1 MSEKLV
7 NVYWTVEF
15 FNKQDNLNLQLV
27 DKETWKVYSNTEFS
41 LKEWDEEYL
50 LQFKPDWNFEWKSLS
65 IKFWESEIFIKL
77 QDWVYS
83 YRQDLKVFDN
93 VESTT
98 LSKELQNN
106 PEVSKLLEDDFSSIE
121 YKENFTKV
129 KDMIDKWAS
138 NNEII
143 DYATKENLKWHNT
156 EILVPKEEILNTI
169 KTDDKEISIWLVFVI
184 LLAIAISAFV
194 FRKRIFNYLRKID
207 NEKDAR

>member
-1 MSEKLV
+1 MSEKIV

-15 FNKQDNLNLQLV
+15 FNKQNSLELSLV
-27 DKETWKVYSNTEFS
+27 DKETWKVYNSTEFS
-41 LKEWDEEYL
+41 LIDWDEEYL
-50 LQFKPDWNFEWKSLS
+50 LQFKPNWNFEWKSLS

-98 LSKELQNN
+98 ISNELQGNT
-106 PEVSKLLEDDFSSIE
+106 EVSKLLEDDFSSVE

-138 NNEII
+138 NKEII
-143 DYATKENLKWHNT
+143 DFATKENLKWTNT
-156 EILVPKEEILNTI
+156 ENLVPKEEILNTI
-169 KTDDKEISIWLVFVI
+169 KTDEKEINFGIVFI
-184 LLAIAISAFV
+184 ALFAIAISAFV
-194 FRKRIFNYLRKID
+194 FRKRIFSYLRKID
-207 NEKDAR
+207 NEKDIR

>member
-15 FNKQDNLNLQLV
+15 FNKQDSLNLQLV
-27 DKETWKVYSNTEFS
+27 DKETWKVYSSTEFS

-65 IKFWESEIFIKL
+65 IKFWESEIYIKL

-83 YRQDLKVFDN
+83 YKQDLKVFDN

-98 LSKELQNN
+98 ISKELQNN
-106 PEVSKLLEDDFSSIE
+106 PEVSKLLEDDFSSVE

-129 KDMIDKWAS
+129 KDMLDKWAS
-138 NNEII
+138 NKEII
-143 DYATKENLKWHNT
+143 DYATKENLKWINT

-169 KTDDKEISIWLVFVI
+169 KTDEKEISFWLVFVI
-184 LLAIAISAFV
+184 LTAIAISAFV

-207 NEKDAR
+207 NEKDTR